1 MSRTLT
7 ASDRRSL
14 IRLASTLPTGSDE
27 RRAILKGLKKT
38 KVSSRKTAGEH
49 PLGRKAIIYFDLAM
63 EDYNIEEDADEG
75 DAFAQS
81 LLAHRSLAFDLESK
95 ALKSLS
101 RMFGTRI
108 KDEGRGSG
116 GGLIC
121 KFFVDSW
128 YDVKKAN
135 DVINRQYEG
144 GDDQIGTDV
153 TYMVA
158 RDFRLYPD
166 GVNDVFYGSAPG
178 AEDDLDEWLSGH
190 KP

>member
-1 MSRTLT
+1 MARTLT

-14 IRLASTLPTGSDE
+14 IRLASTLPAGSPE
-27 RRAILKGLKKT
+27 RKAILNGLSKT

-49 PLGRKAIIYFDLAM
+49 PLGRMAIVYFDLAM

-81 LLAHRSLAFDLESK
+81 LLDDPRKANALESK

-108 KDEGRGSG
+108 MNEGHDSG
-116 GGLIC
+116 GGLVC
-121 KFFVDSW
+121 KFAVNSW
-128 YDVKKAN
+128 ADVKKAN
-135 DVINRQYEG
+135 DVISRYYEG

-153 TYMVA
+153 PYMVA

-166 GVNDVFYGSAPG
+166 GVNDVFYGAAPD
-178 AEDDLDEWLSGH
+178 AEDDWDEWLSEH
-190 KP
+190 K